1 MDTTKGITEYYLT
14 ILQENY
20 AHLKILSNTKVL
32 TYSQGNYALLNI
44 IM

>member
-20 AHLKILSNTKVL
+20 VYLKILGNTKVL